1 MECLFKMDIR
11 LDVKSLRETPAFLSP
26 MRVGVFVHLAAH
38 VEPGSMVLEMS
49 PGVFAERLD
58 STRAR
63 VEAAIIGLARHG
75 AISLEKGKTKRG
87 VWFIDMTPSASLLT
101 GQWSE
106 DAPKE
111 IPYRELNA
119 LWDKEHLD
127 ATGSS
132 YLRTRADYWRERND
146 WATLWDSLGDKLYK
160 AIPLFFRDK
169 ENARWGYRF
178 TVFFRKASALV
189 DRPASSWRMG

>member
-1 MECLFKMDIR
+1 MDVR
-11 LDVKSLRETPAFLSP
+11 LDVKSLREAPAFLSP

-38 VEPGSMVLEMS
+38 VGPGSMSIDLS

-58 STRAR
+58 ATRAR
-63 VEAAIIGLARHG
+63 VEAALIGLARHG
-75 AISLEKGKTKRG
+75 AITLEKGKTKRG
-87 VWFIDMTPSASLLT
+87 VWSIDLTPSADLLS
-101 GQWSE
+101 GDWRE
-106 DAPKE
+106 EAPDE
-111 IPYRELNA
+111 VPFRELTA
-119 LWDKEHLD
+119 LWDREHLK
-127 ATGSS
+127 ATGSG

-146 WATLWDSLGDKLYK
+146 WATLWDSLGDKVYK